1 MQCRPGCGAC
11 CISPSISSFIPGMPN
26 GKSAGVRCVNLAA
39 DNRCAL
45 FGREERPAVCSAF
58 SADFAVCGNSREE
71 AIRLLA
77 WLEGATA
84 TAV

>member
-26 GKSAGVRCVNLAA
+26 GKPAGQRCVNLTE
-39 DNRCAL
+39 DNRCMI
-45 FGREERPAVCSAF
+45 FGHPDRPEVCSAF
-58 SADFAVCGNSREE
+58 SADLDVCGNSRED

-84 TAV
+84 ISV